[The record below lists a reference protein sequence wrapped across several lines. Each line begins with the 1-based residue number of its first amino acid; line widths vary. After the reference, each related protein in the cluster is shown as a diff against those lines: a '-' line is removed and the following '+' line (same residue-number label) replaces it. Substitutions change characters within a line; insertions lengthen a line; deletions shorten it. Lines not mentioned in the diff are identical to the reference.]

1 MLYAVDFP
9 TLVGEIYNVVF
20 ILGGFFGGGTVVFTA
35 HRRHV
40 EHRKHALETRGIVD
54 NLVVT
59 VKQQDE
65 TLARIEHKL
74 TMNGKNTSNP
84 ADLLG
89 LICDKLG
96 IEIPTQ

>member
-1 MLYAVDFP
+1 MLSAVDFP
-9 TLVGEIYNVVF
+9 TLLGEVYSVVF
-20 ILGGFFGGGTVVFTA
+20 ILGGLFGGGTVVFTA

-40 EHRKHALETRGIVD
+40 EHRKNQVETREIVD
-54 NLVVT
+54 ALVVT
-59 VKQQDE
+59 VKEQDE

-89 LICDKLG
+89 LICDRLG
-96 IEIPTQ
+96 IEIPS

>member
-1 MLYAVDFP
+1 MPAAVDIP
-9 TLVGEIYNVVF
+9 TFLGEVYSIVV
-20 ILGGFFGGGTVVFTA
+20 IAGALFGGSSLVFTA

-40 EHRKHALETRGIVD
+40 ESKEHQLETRAIVD
-54 NLVVT
+54 GLVLT
-59 VKQQDE
+59 VKEQDK

-89 LICDKLG
+89 LICDRLG
-96 IEIPTQ
+96 IDIPS

>member
-1 MLYAVDFP
+1 MSAAVDFQV
-9 TLVGEIYNVVF
+9 LLGDIYNVIF
-20 ILGGFFGGGTVVFTA
+20 ILGGLFGGGTVVFTA

-40 EHRKHALETRGIVD
+40 ENKKHQLETRAIVD
-54 NLVVT
+54 GLVLT
-59 VKQQDE
+59 VKEQDE

-96 IEIPTQ
+96 IQIPQ

>member
-1 MLYAVDFP
+1 MPAAVDFQ
-9 TLVGEIYNVVF
+9 TLLSDIYNVVF
-20 ILGGFFGGGTVVFTA
+20 ILGGLFGGGTVVFTA

-40 EHRKHALETRGIVD
+40 ESKKHQLETRQIVD
-54 NLVVT
+54 ALVIT
-59 VKQQDE
+59 VKEQDE

-89 LICDKLG
+89 LICDRLG
-96 IEIPTQ
+96 IEIPS